1 MIKNIPLLLIAL
13 VLTHIPLHAGH
24 PTNQL
29 TYRSLAKKDNL
40 PIDDKGKEPKDK
52 HNFIDRANDL
62 ITKRIG
68 AQPDVQTLLQTH
80 FNEHVEAIDTNPLFA
95 AIATSRNVFL
105 WDHHRNTLSPLSDD
119 HDRNPNEQ
127 FRSVACL
134 PNCVIVGSTQGVFR
148 IDDEGT
154 IHKAPFVYG
163 NGERIKNVS
172 LTTDGKAAIIATNK
186 QVLSWLLQANSIETL
201 PLQLMPN
208 ETIQVASANII
219 ATSARLLQLTQHGYT
234 RLASTPVTEPIKTVA
249 MHNNVVTLT
258 TPNRICTY
266 HPENR
271 FVKQL
276 FVCEPEE
283 QIVGAQNI
291 DDTLYIATN
300 KRALLHQPSW
310 ENLLKQLT
318 SEQKQLIERASPL
331 WQEDTS
337 YTICLQDRACYQSLP
352 LPLHNPELFNDKD
365 ISHITVDQSGGIEF
379 TSKNSHTFIFNAQ
392 LLKKSMVLSAYIQHE
407 TQDETSENRYKH
419 ATRWLF
425 EDCSDKEIHLL
436 LNVLTDDPTRALQ
449 SIKNTEDII
458 WLLHRADMFAI
469 DDLLQACAKKL
480 AHSATDLN
488 HPLLHEH
495 LQKRILDMLSVSDL
509 EYTISQMDRYA
520 YHNNALKK
528 SYLSSEAPIPT
539 SSYALKPSTFNHNRT
554 QQFFRTQ
561 YKAEIRHSDGTVQI
575 APLPEQ
581 NLSRIDDFN
590 DNIIATTFGYHPLL
604 AYIITNDYMH
614 TWDIERNELTSSK
627 HQNNGRARSAHT
639 TKNNKKLVVHFDEQ
653 VTIHDLATG
662 NTQNLLSL
670 DKKCGISHTNYDAQH
685 DITAI
690 ITPEGITL
698 CDHTQND
705 ALFVIPADQL
715 TAQGVRPAS
724 ITSTQLSKNKQHL
737 LLGTKSNSF
746 GKRYAVI
753 IWDIPHQTIHKKLAL
768 SDEKNCH
775 AYYRNN
781 ESEIIVYTPLITY
794 TWKHNYYSEII
805 GMLNFNQKALLHR
818 AYAQWTQTERYT
830 LNHHELACYHSLPAQ
845 LRTKELF
852 VINHETVKTLQA
864 QPIKDIHRAK
874 QN

>member
-29 TYRSLAKKDNL
+29 TYRSLAKKDNF
-40 PIDDKGKEPKDK
+40 PIHDKD
-52 HNFIDRANDL
+52 NDLFINHANDL

-80 FNEHVEAIDTNPLFA
+80 FNEHVEAIDANPLFA

-105 WDHHRNTLSPLSDD
+105 WDHRCNTLSPLSDD

-127 FRSVACL
+127 FRSVACH

-172 LTTDGKAAIIATNK
+172 LTTDGKAAIIATNT
-186 QVLSWLLQANSIETL
+186 QVLSWLLQANSIENL

-208 ETIQVASANII
+208 ETIQITSANII
-219 ATSARLLQLTQHGYT
+219 ATSARLLQLTQDGYT

-266 HPENR
+266 HPEKR
-271 FVKQL
+271 FVQQL
-276 FVCEPEE
+276 FVCKPQE

-300 KRALLHQPSW
+300 KHAILHQPSW
-310 ENLLKQLT
+310 GKLLKQLT
-318 SEQKQLIERASPL
+318 SEQKQLIEQALPL

-352 LPLHNPELFNDKD
+352 ITLRNPKLFNDKD
-365 ISHITVDQSGGIEF
+365 ISHITVDQSERIEF
-379 TSKNSHTFIFNAQ
+379 TSKNSNTFTFNAQ

-407 TQDETSENRYKH
+407 TSENRYRH

-425 EDCSDKEIHLL
+425 EDCSDRQIDLL
-436 LNVLTDDPTRALQ
+436 LQVLQHDPALALKN
-449 SIKNTEDII
+449 IKNTEDII
-458 WLLHRADMFAI
+458 WLINRADMFAI
-469 DDLLQACAKKL
+469 DDLLHTCAQKL
-480 AHSATDLN
+480 ARTATNLD
-488 HPLLHEH
+488 HPLLHKH
-495 LQKRILDMLSVSDL
+495 LQMLILGTLSAKDI
-509 EYTISQMDRYA
+509 EHAIFKIDPCA
-520 YHNNALKK
+520 YNDKVLPWRLASLIAPEP
-528 SYLSSEAPIPT
+528 SYIP
-539 SSYALKPSTFNHNRT
+539 KPGVFNHNRM
-554 QQFFRTQ
+554 QQLFHTEHN
-561 YKAEIRHSDGTVQI
+561 AEIHHNNGTIQR
-575 APLPEQ
+575 APLPKRK
-581 NLSRIDDFN
+581 LSSINDFN
-590 DNIIATTFGYHPLL
+590 DNIIATRFDYHPLN
-604 AYIITNDYMH
+604 AHIVTNDGWY
-614 TWDIERNELTSSK
+614 TWDTERNELTFQK
-627 HQNNGRARSAHT
+627 HQNNSRARSAYT
-639 TKNNKKLVVHFDEQ
+639 TRNNRKLVIRFNNE

-662 NTQNLLSL
+662 GKKRLGAS
-670 DKKCGISHTNYDAQH
+670 DKKYGVYRTLYNAQH

-690 ITPEGITL
+690 ITTKGITL
-698 CDHTQND
+698 CDHAHDD
-705 ALFVIPADQL
+705 ALSVITADELTKQGIEPNSIISAQL
-715 TAQGVRPAS
+715 N
-724 ITSTQLSKNKQHL
+724 KNKNHI
-737 LLGTKSNSF
+737 LLGTKSYSF
-746 GKRYAVI
+746 GTRDAVI
-753 IWDIPHQTIHKKLAL
+753 IWDIPHHTIIKKLAL
-768 SDEKNCH
+768 NKQNCYAQYHNDESDILIH
-775 AYYRNN
+775 AL
-781 ESEIIVYTPLITY
+781 YTTY
-794 TWKHNYYSEII
+794 TWHHNYYSDVLNT
-805 GMLNFNQKALLHR
+805 LNFNQKALLYR
-818 AYAQWTQTERYT
+818 AYAHWIQEKRYT

-852 VINHETVKTLQA
+852 VINPETVKTLQA
-864 QPIKDIHRAK
+864 QPIKDIRRQK